1 MSVASTMNSRSLVAI
16 SIVIVIFMVIIGALP
31 GPKSLHWVAI
41 AALMVGF
48 IVIIGKC
55 INGRAT
61 GILIDERKVMSLSR
75 FQITIWTVIIVS
87 AYFTMASAR
96 IYAGMENPLDIAI
109 DWRLWALLGISSTS
123 LVGTPLILD
132 SKKREKMV
140 DAGKKGKLRRDLNA
154 DENLEGIVFVNKQ
167 DTDAKFSDMF
177 EGDEAGNEGHV
188 DMSKVQMFFFTI
200 ISALSYVVLLFKIL
214 DTSAP
219 TSLPFLSEGLIALL
233 TISHGAYLA
242 NKTVNHTST

>member
-1 MSVASTMNSRSLVAI
+1 MSVTPTISSRSLAAI
-16 SIVIVIFMVIIGALP
+16 AIVLVIFMVIIGALP
-31 GPKSLHWVAI
+31 GPKGLHWVAI
-41 AALMVGF
+41 AGLMVGF

-87 AYFTMASAR
+87 AYFTIASAR
-96 IYAGMENPLDIAI
+96 IYGGVEDPLAIAI

-132 SKKREKMV
+132 SKKRKKMDV
-140 DAGKKGKLRRDLNA
+140 KKIGKLRSDVTLN
-154 DENLEGIVFVNKQ
+154 ENVEGIVFVNKQ
-167 DTDAKFSDMF
+167 VTDAKFSDMF
-177 EGDEAGNEGHV
+177 EGDEAGNEDHV

-200 ISALSYVVLLFKIL
+200 ISALSYVVLLFNIL
-214 DTSAP
+214 DTSVP
-219 TSLPFLSEGLIALL
+219 TSLPILPEGLIALL
-233 TISHGAYLA
+233 TISHGAYLT

>member
-1 MSVASTMNSRSLVAI
+1 VTSTVGSGSLAAI
-16 SIVIVIFMVIIGALP
+16 AIVLVIFMVIIGALP

-41 AALMVGF
+41 AGLMVGF
-48 IVIIGKC
+48 IVIIGKS

-96 IYAGMENPLDIAI
+96 IYAGVEDPLAIAI

-132 SKKREKMV
+132 SKKRKKMDV
-140 DAGKKGKLRRDLNA
+140 KKIGKLRSNVKA
-154 DENLEGIVFVNKQ
+154 DENVEGIVFVNRQ
-167 DTDAKFSDMF
+167 VTDAKFSDMF
-177 EGDEAGNEGHV
+177 EGDEAGNEDHV

-200 ISALSYVVLLFKIL
+200 ISALSYVVLLFNIL
-214 DTSAP
+214 DTSVP
-219 TSLPFLSEGLIALL
+219 TSLPILPEGLIALL
-233 TISHGAYLA
+233 TISHGAYLT
-242 NKTVNHTST
+242 NKTVNHT

>member
-1 MSVASTMNSRSLVAI
+1 MTSTVGSGSLAAI
-16 SIVIVIFMVIIGALP
+16 AIVLVIFMVIIGALP

-41 AALMVGF
+41 AGLMVGF
-48 IVIIGKC
+48 IVIIGKS

-96 IYAGMENPLDIAI
+96 IYAGVEDPLAIAI

-132 SKKREKMV
+132 SKKRKKMDV
-140 DAGKKGKLRRDLNA
+140 KKIGKLRSNVKA
-154 DENLEGIVFVNKQ
+154 DENVEGIVFVNRQ
-167 DTDAKFSDMF
+167 VTDAKFSDMF
-177 EGDEAGNEGHV
+177 EGDEAGNEDHV

-200 ISALSYVVLLFKIL
+200 ISALSYVVLLFNIL
-214 DTSAP
+214 DTSVP
-219 TSLPFLSEGLIALL
+219 TSLPILPEGLIALL
-233 TISHGAYLA
+233 TISHGAYLT
-242 NKTVNHTST
+242 NKTVNHT

>member
-1 MSVASTMNSRSLVAI
+1 MSSRSLAAI
-16 SIVIVIFMVIIGALP
+16 AIVLVIFMVIIGALP
-31 GPKSLHWVAI
+31 DPKGLHWVAI

-61 GILIDERKVMSLSR
+61 GILIDERNVMSLSR

-87 AYFTMASAR
+87 AYFTIASAR
-96 IYAGMENPLDIAI
+96 IYSGVEDPLAIAI

-132 SKKREKMV
+132 SKKRKEMNV
-140 DAGKKGKLRRDLNA
+140 KKTGKLRSGVDA
-154 DENLEGIVFVNKQ
+154 DENVKGILFVNKQ
-167 DTDAKFSDMF
+167 IDDAKFSDMF
-177 EGDEAGNEGHV
+177 EGDEVGNEDHV

-200 ISALSYVVLLFKIL
+200 ISALSYVVLLFNIL
-214 DTSAP
+214 DTSVP
-219 TSLPFLSEGLIALL
+219 TSLPILPEGLIALM
-233 TISHGAYLA
+233 TISHGAYLT

>member
-1 MSVASTMNSRSLVAI
+1 MSVTSTMSSRSLAAI
-16 SIVIVIFMVIIGALP
+16 AIVLVVFMVIIGALP
-31 GPKSLHWVAI
+31 GPKGLHWVAI
-41 AALMVGF
+41 AGLMVGF

-87 AYFTMASAR
+87 AYFTIASAR
-96 IYAGMENPLDIAI
+96 IYAGVEDPLAIAI

-132 SKKREKMV
+132 SKKRKKMDV
-140 DAGKKGKLRRDLNA
+140 KKIGKLRSEINA
-154 DENLEGIVFVNKQ
+154 DENVEGIVFVNKQ
-167 DTDAKFSDMF
+167 FTDARFSDMF
-177 EGDEAGNEGHV
+177 EGDEAGNENHV

-200 ISALSYVVLLFKIL
+200 IVALSYVVLLFNIL
-214 DTSAP
+214 DTSVP
-219 TSLPFLSEGLIALL
+219 TSLPILPEGLIALL
-233 TISHGAYLA
+233 TISHGAYLT
-242 NKTVNHTST
+242 NKTVNHT